1 MATSFSK
8 KKYAQSSL
16 SLSLSSL
23 SKLQNE
29 IHFVFM
35 TNNTKEWEFQ
45 KPQEQNTSLF
55 SDYEV
60 LSPSLLLSFLLS
72 FSLSFSLPLS
82 LSGRSLSSFSLL
94 FLFSFNFSS
103 PAVCTC
109 HQPAAT
115 RRAMAAPD
123 YALPQRQNAR
133 RRRPRG
139 KKSEEVL
146 TASTSSRK
154 RPLSP
159 QEETAE
165 IGESRERAS
174 AQRITQQRVGD
185 KAEDYNV
192 ALGGGGDPASSELG
206 EDLQVHRSLAI
217 KGQKFECK
225 EGDCLNHP

>member
-1 MATSFSK
+1 
-8 KKYAQSSL
+8 
-16 SLSLSSL
+16 
-23 SKLQNE
+23 
-29 IHFVFM
+29 
-35 TNNTKEWEFQ
+35 
-45 KPQEQNTSLF
+45 
-55 SDYEV
+55 
-60 LSPSLLLSFLLS
+60 
-72 FSLSFSLPLS
+72 
-82 LSGRSLSSFSLL
+82 
-94 FLFSFNFSS
+94 
-103 PAVCTC
+103 
-109 HQPAAT
+109 
-115 RRAMAAPD
+115 MAAPD

-139 KKSEEVL
+139 KKSEEEL

-225 EGDCLNHP
+225 EGDSLNHP